1 MSRNLI
7 TGGLGFLGC
16 YLARQLVEK
25 GEEVVIFDLAT
36 GSKLID
42 DIRDKIKLVQGDMTN
57 REQVLAA
64 VRDNGIDCIY
74 HLAAMLPPKS
84 EQNIDSTF
92 ELNVLGTMHVLE
104 TARALK
110 VGSVLLVSTIA
121 TYGPNVPRLTNE
133 DVPQQPRNMY
143 GTTKVCCERL
153 GEQYH
158 RKYGVN
164 FRGVRFPP
172 VLGAGRRDSAQS
184 AYSYLAIREA
194 VLGRPF
200 TIYVTEETRMPSIYV
215 KDAVGSLISLK
226 EASEGSLK
234 RRIYNI
240 HGFHLQAG
248 ELAREVQKRI
258 PEAQLDFKP
267 DTTMLDVISNWP
279 TLDDSRAREE
289 WGWHPMYELAESV
302 DDFIAEVTANPL
314 VYE

>member
-267 DTTMLDVISNWP
+267 DTTMLGVISNWP